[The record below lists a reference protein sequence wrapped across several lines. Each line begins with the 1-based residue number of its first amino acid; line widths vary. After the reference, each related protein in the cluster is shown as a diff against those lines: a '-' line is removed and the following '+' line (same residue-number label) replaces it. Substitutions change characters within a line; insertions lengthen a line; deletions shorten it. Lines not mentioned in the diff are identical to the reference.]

1 MEDKR
6 IQFAYVFSL
15 LSKIKPITSYE
26 DFQPL
31 FEFLKNKSN
40 PKKHWFDGVGW
51 EIVEHIEWNSKDKF
65 VIHNSNFI
73 FLTCDEMTTMDN
85 ISWANV
91 HDYIV

>member
-1 MEDKR
+1 LSSGKAMEDKR

-51 EIVEHIEWNSKDKF
+51 EIVEHIE
-65 VIHNSNFI
+65 
-73 FLTCDEMTTMDN
+73 
-85 ISWANV
+85 
-91 HDYIV
+91 